1 VKNPVLRWAAAAAG
15 TVLAVAALWSALA
28 GREAVAPRPVRAP
41 ERPLVLAMCR
51 SVGPAAVERGEP
63 AGRGPAGRM
72 VESGRPR
79 APLAP
84 SDLAEALSAPAAPAA
99 GRERPGPQ
107 GLPPAAEAAAAA
119 ERGRAAAAAGP
130 CLPADYAPA
139 RRKVP
144 PAAAP
149 AVDFAAA
156 MRAAEAPRLR
166 GRPVELPAAAD
177 RPAAEARAPVG
188 PPEPGKLPAPVV
200 PLPIQ

>member
-1 VKNPVLRWAAAAAG
+1 MGKPALRWAAAAAV
-15 TVLAVAALWSALA
+15 TILAVAAVWSVLA
-28 GREAVAPRPVRAP
+28 GREVVAPRPVRAP
-41 ERPLVLAMCR
+41 ERPLVLAACR
-51 SVGPAAVERGEP
+51 NVSPAAVERGEP
-63 AGRGPAGRM
+63 AGPGLAARL

-84 SDLAEALSAPAAPAA
+84 SDLAAALEPPAAPAA
-99 GRERPGPQ
+99 GRERPEALR
-107 GLPPAAEAAAAA
+107 LPPAAEAAAA
-119 ERGRAAAAAGP
+119 ERERAAAASGP

-156 MRAAEAPRLR
+156 MRAAEAPGLR
-166 GRPVELPAAAD
+166 GRLVELPAAPE
-177 RPAAEARAPVG
+177 RPETDPRASVS
-188 PPEPGKLPAPVV
+188 PPEPAKLPAPVV